1 MAFLLFSP
9 KFIPMGCQRLNIL
22 YIHGMGGGGDSR
34 IPSVL
39 RENIDSFLPEDADFR
54 LDVVVRTYS
63 FDPEEAWKQ
72 IGAWVKE
79 LQPVLIAGESLGS
92 LNAIKI
98 TGLPHILVSPSLN
111 APLYLGYLA
120 PLALIPGV
128 TWLLDR
134 IYRPKE
140 GDRQKLHFTFRTL
153 RKYRALRRQALA
165 NSPRNGSKDSFHAFF
180 GTHDHYRRSGIVS
193 IRTYRKYFGDSYS
206 VYDGTHF
213 MEEEFIFSDLIP
225 EIIGTVLIGHRGDE

>member
-1 MAFLLFSP
+1 MTSGE
-9 KFIPMGCQRLNIL
+9 KVIL

-34 IPSVL
+34 IPSILKDNINSCLPDGCTL
-39 RENIDSFLPEDADFR
+39 RFR
-54 LDVVVRTYS
+54 VVVRTYS
-63 FDPEEAWKQ
+63 FDPRIAWGQ
-72 IGAWVKE
+72 IAAWVEE
-79 LQPVLIAGESLGS
+79 LEPVLIAGESLGS

-98 TGLPHILVSPSLN
+98 KGLPHILVSPSLN
-111 APLYLGYLA
+111 APLYLGYMA

-134 IYRPKE
+134 IYRPRE
-140 GDRQKLHFTFRTL
+140 GDRQKLHFTFGTL
-153 RKYRALRRQALA
+153 RKYRALRQEALA
-165 NSPRNGSKDSFHAFF
+165 NSPRNGSKDSFYAFF
-180 GTHDHYRRSGIVS
+180 GAHDHYRKSGIVS

-225 EIIGTVLIGHRGDE
+225 KIIETVLNYT